1 MASGRELYEANM
13 FYNGNVEFAK
23 AGAGGKATVSV
34 ADAWRELLRN
44 GPVCNIF
51 TVWQVQRLANFMFKP
66 GGVFASDVGEMFLY
80 MACLPTKEGVENKF
94 DFEREVKLSDLH
106 GEDDNLQLYFYRV
119 ADHEGRVLSA
129 YTLPTKEEWE
139 DFMPKK

>member
-1 MASGRELYEANM
+1 M

-23 AGAGGKATVSV
+23 AGAGRKATVSV

>member
-1 MASGRELYEANM
+1 
-13 FYNGNVEFAK
+13 
-23 AGAGGKATVSV
+23 
-34 ADAWRELLRN
+34 
-44 GPVCNIF
+44 
-51 TVWQVQRLANFMFKP
+51 
-66 GGVFASDVGEMFLY
+66 

-106 GEDDNLQLYFYRV
+106 GEDDNLQLYFYRI